1 MKFRDFLKDR
11 LFYTI
16 IYFGGISLAFI
27 VMCLTIKIS
36 KVTIPAGSIIY
47 VYGIAVVFYMI
58 FMSYEFFKT
67 KSFYNKLSEILNS
80 EDAVEEAATIVNGRT
95 IEQKLLVSVLQKM
108 HREYKD
114 EMYKAED
121 LEKNH
126 SVFTSQWVHQM
137 KTPVSVINLLLQ
149 EDCSAEDKELFK
161 SIGEENERIEQGLN
175 IMLYNSRI
183 NEFNHDF
190 NVEEID
196 ILSILRKV
204 INDNKKILIRKRI
217 FPEIIGEST
226 LVQTDKKW
234 MYFVISQLVINAVKY
249 TSIAGREKEFGLLAM
264 FGLTKSQIRRY
275 VITENMIIS
284 VASVVTGLFFG
295 MLFSKLFYMAVEAI
309 IDLGGQV
316 SFVISPKALIVT
328 TISFLLVL
336 NIISLMMSFKIKN
349 SNIAELLKGSR
360 VPKKNPKFSK
370 FKAVLSILLIA
381 GSYVAAVM
389 SKAYI
394 VFTMIPIFIV
404 VVVGTRLLFTQFSV
418 YFTDKLK
425 NSRHVFYKGI
435 NMITLSQIIY
445 KLKDNAKVMFI
456 TSILSGITLAT
467 AASVYSLQQVT
478 LDGIRNN
485 EPNDIAVMEQGVNS
499 HNVIAEG
506 KIDEILSRNKLEV
519 INREKINL
527 LKAENCD
534 VKKNPNKKVHYSNN
548 TILQQAAY
556 YILRCLMKSRRINMI
571 SWNLTRLSVFRVL
584 SCSSCQ

>member
-1 MKFRDFLKDR
+1 M
-11 LFYTI
+11 
-16 IYFGGISLAFI
+16 
-27 VMCLTIKIS
+27 
-36 KVTIPAGSIIY
+36 
-47 VYGIAVVFYMI
+47 
-58 FMSYEFFKT
+58 
-67 KSFYNKLSEILNS
+67 
-80 EDAVEEAATIVNGRT
+80 
-95 IEQKLLVSVLQKM
+95 
-108 HREYKD
+108 
-114 EMYKAED
+114 
-121 LEKNH
+121 
-126 SVFTSQWVHQM
+126 
-137 KTPVSVINLLLQ
+137 
-149 EDCSAEDKELFK
+149 
-161 SIGEENERIEQGLN
+161 
-175 IMLYNSRI
+175 
-183 NEFNHDF
+183 
-190 NVEEID
+190 
-196 ILSILRKV
+196 
-204 INDNKKILIRKRI
+204 
-217 FPEIIGEST
+217 
-226 LVQTDKKW
+226 QTDKKW

-445 KLKDNAKVMFI
+445 KLKYNAKVMFI
-456 TSILSGITLAT
+456 TSILSGVTLAT
-467 AASVYSLQQVT
+467 GSILYFKMFNEIQKDKYDFMGLKKIGVTKQELNKTISFQSFIMFFLPVAIATLHAIFAVKVVGMLHMKYFMFIEAIYIALQ
-478 LDGIRNN
+478 
-485 EPNDIAVMEQGVNS
+485 AVFYLFSKWMYVKQINS
-499 HNVIAEG
+499 WIE
-506 KIDEILSRNKLEV
+506 
-519 INREKINL
+519 
-527 LKAENCD
+527 
-534 VKKNPNKKVHYSNN
+534 
-548 TILQQAAY
+548 
-556 YILRCLMKSRRINMI
+556 
-571 SWNLTRLSVFRVL
+571 
-584 SCSSCQ
+584 

>member
-1 MKFRDFLKDR
+1 MTIGNIIIKNIKGNLNKYVMYYLSNVIVVTIFFLFANFAYNPAFGGVKSQGTVGSAIGNVMYLCEFVIVIFTVIFAGYSVSNFLK
-11 LFYTI
+11 
-16 IYFGGISLAFI
+16 S
-27 VMCLTIKIS
+27 
-36 KVTIPAGSIIY
+36 
-47 VYGIAVVFYMI
+47 
-58 FMSYEFFKT
+58 
-67 KSFYNKLSEILNS
+67 
-80 EDAVEEAATIVNGRT
+80 
-95 IEQKLLVSVLQKM
+95 
-108 HREYKD
+108 
-114 EMYKAED
+114 
-121 LEKNH
+121 
-126 SVFTSQWVHQM
+126 
-137 KTPVSVINLLLQ
+137 
-149 EDCSAEDKELFK
+149 
-161 SIGEENERIEQGLN
+161 
-175 IMLYNSRI
+175 
-183 NEFNHDF
+183 
-190 NVEEID
+190 
-196 ILSILRKV
+196 
-204 INDNKKILIRKRI
+204 
-217 FPEIIGEST
+217 
-226 LVQTDKKW
+226 
-234 MYFVISQLVINAVKY
+234 
-249 TSIAGREKEFGLLAM
+249 REKEFGLLAM

-418 YFTDKLK
+418 YFTDKLI

-456 TSILSGITLAT
+456 TSILSGVTLAT
-467 AASVYSLQQVT
+467 AASVYSLQQVS

-571 SWNLTRLSVFRVL
+571 SWDLRR
-584 SCSSCQ
+584 

>member
-1 MKFRDFLKDR
+1 M
-11 LFYTI
+11 
-16 IYFGGISLAFI
+16 
-27 VMCLTIKIS
+27 
-36 KVTIPAGSIIY
+36 
-47 VYGIAVVFYMI
+47 
-58 FMSYEFFKT
+58 
-67 KSFYNKLSEILNS
+67 
-80 EDAVEEAATIVNGRT
+80 
-95 IEQKLLVSVLQKM
+95 
-108 HREYKD
+108 
-114 EMYKAED
+114 
-121 LEKNH
+121 
-126 SVFTSQWVHQM
+126 
-137 KTPVSVINLLLQ
+137 
-149 EDCSAEDKELFK
+149 
-161 SIGEENERIEQGLN
+161 
-175 IMLYNSRI
+175 
-183 NEFNHDF
+183 
-190 NVEEID
+190 
-196 ILSILRKV
+196 SILRKV

-234 MYFVISQLVINAVKY
+234 IYFVISQLVINAVKY

-284 VASVVTGLFFG
+284 VASVVTCLFFG

-445 KLKDNAKVMFI
+445 KLKYNAKVMFI
-456 TSILSGITLAT
+456 TSILSGVTLAT
-467 AASVYSLQQVT
+467 AASVYSLQQVS

-556 YILRCLMKSRRINMI
+556 YTLRCLMKSRRINMI
-571 SWNLTRLSVFRVL
+571 SWDLRR
-584 SCSSCQ
+584 